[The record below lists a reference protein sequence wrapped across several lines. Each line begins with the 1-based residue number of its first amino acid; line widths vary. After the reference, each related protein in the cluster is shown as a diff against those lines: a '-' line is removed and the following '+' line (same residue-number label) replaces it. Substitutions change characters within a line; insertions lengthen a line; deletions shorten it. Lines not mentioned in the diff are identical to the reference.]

1 MFRQTFRTIT
11 KIWIA
16 PASATNAVIHN
27 KIFESVTR
35 PLDFASRVTTWII
48 SNEEM
53 NDIKKIVTWLE
64 ESGLLIKCVSETTKN
79 EAKEQKGGFLS
90 MLLGMLD
97 TSLLGNLITGKGFKT
112 SKISGQ
118 GVMREDEST
127 IKAGHNFLCRLIL

>member
-1 MFRQTFRTIT
+1 MFG
-11 KIWIA
+11 
-16 PASATNAVIHN
+16 SG
-27 KIFESVTR
+27 TR
-35 PLDFASRVTTWII
+35 PSDFASRVTTLTIY
-48 SNEEM
+48 NEEM
-53 NDIKKIVTWLE
+53 NDIKKIVKWLE

-97 TSLLGNLITGKGFKT
+97 TSLLENLITGKGFKT
-112 SKISGQ
+112 SKIFGQ

>member
-1 MFRQTFRTIT
+1 M
-11 KIWIA
+11 
-16 PASATNAVIHN
+16 
-27 KIFESVTR
+27 FESDTR

-97 TSLLGNLITGKGFKT
+97 TSLLENLITGKGFKT
-112 SKISGQ
+112 SKIFGQ